1 MKIEN
6 KEISEACELF
16 KILGGGACRTL
27 VKILD
32 NNLDKYLLP
41 YLERLEFKKIGEID
55 YYLWI
60 CEEEIFEDLKYI
72 SQCENDQ

>member
-41 YLERLEFKKIGEID
+41 YLERLEFKKIEKLTIIYGFVKKK
-55 YYLWI
+55 YLKI
-60 CEEEIFEDLKYI
+60 
-72 SQCENDQ
+72 